1 MQAESEY
8 TYSVPELPLMV
19 TLAEL
24 PSSFLTHTSL
34 EYASTSDEDVD
45 AAELQIAADVYH
57 VSTRSP
63 LRTGWVV
70 VYVTF
75 L

>member
-1 MQAESEY
+1 
-8 TYSVPELPLMV
+8 MV
-19 TLAEL
+19 TLDEL
-24 PSSFLTHTSL
+24 PSFFFTHTSL
-34 EYASTSDEDVD
+34 AYVSMSDEDVD